1 MRWERT
7 YTLEEIDQVVTALK
21 AWGARQPRWLL
32 YGPMGAGKTTLV
44 RHWIGT
50 QVQSPTFTYINAY
63 DDGIYHIDL
72 YRFSET
78 DYARWEAVYEI
89 LERAEKVF
97 VEWPE
102 KLPWPVPRPYVEVRI
117 DVLSSL
123 ERHLTAQVIEADY
136 QLGVPPPHTPL

>member
-1 MRWERT
+1 MRWERA

-21 AWGARQPRWLL
+21 AWGAGQSRWLL

-63 DDGIYHIDL
+63 GDEIYHIDL
-72 YRFSET
+72 YRFREA

-102 KLPWPVPRPYVEVRI
+102 KLPGQCHGRMWRCE
-117 DVLSSL
+117 
-123 ERHLTAQVIEADY
+123 
-136 QLGVPPPHTPL
+136 

>member
-1 MRWERT
+1 MRWERA

-21 AWGARQPRWLL
+21 AWGAGQSRWLL

-63 DDGIYHIDL
+63 GDGIYHIDL

-97 VEWPE
+97 VEWAE

-117 DVLSSL
+117 DVLGSL

-136 QLGVPPPHTPL
+136 QSGVPPPHTPL

>member
-1 MRWERT
+1 MRWERA

-21 AWGARQPRWLL
+21 AWGAGQSRWLL

-63 DDGIYHIDL
+63 GDGIYHIDL

-97 VEWPE
+97 VEWAE

-117 DVLSSL
+117 DVLGSL